1 MWMSAVIHGAPR
13 FRLNGDMALHLKG
26 ITMRRFLVIVISA
39 LFVACGT
46 NTVDPGVGGP
56 GSSTTAPF
64 VGLTAPAGP
73 GTTVPSDTTTTAPG
87 QTTTSPG
94 VTSTTGPSTPST
106 PTTAPATPA
115 GPIVVAPYFF
125 VDEEGHDNRPGPFL
139 FPLAREVDPTV
150 AVARASLEQLFAGP
164 TRAERR
170 SVPAISTTIPEGV
183 EVLGLTINQDTAT
196 VDLSSDFGATD
207 QSAVVA
213 QRAAQVV
220 FTLARFDSVF
230 EVVFRQEGKPVKIQI
245 GNGQLVS
252 RPVGIHDYL
261 EFAAALTVESPIYG
275 GPGGNPMRVTGFG
288 AAFEANFNYVL
299 ADADGLILEE
309 GFAMTTN
316 GAGWGGFDFT
326 IRYEVDRPQIGA
338 LIVWVY
344 SAKDGSQI
352 DVREYPVLLTP

>member
-1 MWMSAVIHGAPR
+1 M
-13 FRLNGDMALHLKG
+13 
-26 ITMRRFLVIVISA
+26 
-39 LFVACGT
+39 
-46 NTVDPGVGGP
+46 
-56 GSSTTAPF
+56 
-64 VGLTAPAGP
+64 
-73 GTTVPSDTTTTAPG
+73 
-87 QTTTSPG
+87 
-94 VTSTTGPSTPST
+94 
-106 PTTAPATPA
+106 
-115 GPIVVAPYFF
+115 VVAPYFF
-125 VDEEGHDNRPGPFL
+125 IDEEGHDNRSGPFL

-170 SVPAISTTIPEGV
+170 SVPAISTTIPDGV
-183 EVLGLTINQDTAT
+183 EVLGLTINQDIAT
-196 VDLSSDFGATD
+196 VDLSAEFGATD

-245 GNGQLVS
+245 GDGQLVN

-261 EFAAALTVESPIYG
+261 EFAAALSVESPIYG
-275 GPGGNPMRVTGFG
+275 GSAGNPMRVTGFG
-288 AAFEANFNYVL
+288 AAFEANFNYAL
-299 ADADGLILEE
+299 ADADGLIIEE

-316 GAGWGGFDFT
+316 GVGWGGFDFT
-326 IRYEVDRPQIGA
+326 IDYEVDRSQVGA

-344 SAKDGSQI
+344 SAKDGEQI